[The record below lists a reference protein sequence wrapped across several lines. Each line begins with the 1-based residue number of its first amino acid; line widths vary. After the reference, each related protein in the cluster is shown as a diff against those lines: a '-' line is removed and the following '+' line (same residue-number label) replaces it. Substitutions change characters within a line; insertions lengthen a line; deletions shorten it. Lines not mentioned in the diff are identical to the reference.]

1 MHLAARARRRQR
13 RPSGW
18 RRRPRSRDE
27 SGRLRLWEERGRSRR
42 GSTGGSGRVSSP
54 PASYRA
60 PHRAAAPLQAHR
72 RNRSDRTGRPVRTS
86 GSRTA
91 GRASGIRSADTSS
104 HVQYPPQA
112 GHHIGAEL
120 VVRRRRG
127 GRKGADHDQ
136 RTGRQVRA
144 LCGHPGP
151 QPAVDLVPSHGTA
164 HRLVH
169 HEADARRRVRLFGT
183 QQMKD
188 DSTTAGAPA
197 QSDGAPVVVG
207 PAEPVR
213 RGEHGVVTVVS
224 RSGPSA
230 SGREALTTL
239 AATSG
244 EDRAARAG
252 PHPKAEA
259 VLLVPATVVRLER
272 PLAHW
277 NDSGTC
283 LDITRSA
290 APSLDLPRS
299 GSAIVE
305 KPGPSPSAAQNG
317 RLNTDRSTV
326 RALLRPGQTDVFP
339 AAAPRPGY
347 ASSTKLCTAWAQL
360 RARKSR
366 LPGFCAVIIQT
377 LSVAS
382 TRHAESCPRS

>member
-127 GRKGADHDQ
+127 GRKGADHNQ
-136 RTGRQVRA
+136 RTG
-144 LCGHPGP
+144 
-151 QPAVDLVPSHGTA
+151 
-164 HRLVH
+164 
-169 HEADARRRVRLFGT
+169 RRVRLFGT

-305 KPGPSPSAAQNG
+305 KPGPSPSAAQKG

-326 RALLRPGQTDVFP
+326 RALLRPGQTDVVP
-339 AAAPRPGY
+339 GSRAAPG
-347 ASSTKLCTAWAQL
+347 LC
-360 RARKSR
+360 
-366 LPGFCAVIIQT
+366 VIHEVMHSLGTIT
-377 LSVAS
+377 C
-382 TRHAESCPRS
+382 T

>member
-18 RRRPRSRDE
+18 RRRPGSRDE

-72 RNRSDRTGRPVRTS
+72 RNRWDRTGRPVRTS

-104 HVQYPPQA
+104 HV
-112 GHHIGAEL
+112 
-120 VVRRRRG
+120 
-127 GRKGADHDQ
+127 
-136 RTGRQVRA
+136 
-144 LCGHPGP
+144 
-151 QPAVDLVPSHGTA
+151 TA

-169 HEADARRRVRLFGT
+169 HEADARRRVRLLGT

-326 RALLRPGQTDVFP
+326 RALLRPGQTDVVP
-339 AAAPRPGY
+339 GSRAAPG
-347 ASSTKLCTAWAQL
+347 LC
-360 RARKSR
+360 
-366 LPGFCAVIIQT
+366 VIHEVMHSLGTIT
-377 LSVAS
+377 C
-382 TRHAESCPRS
+382 T